1 MGDLNSSRGWLEG
14 ESAEAAEAPEAPE
27 APEAVEAVEK
37 GIVTANPRSA
47 ISLRTDGV
55 WHDITPAQPPGY
67 FQMDINVRPETV
79 LSYPSVFAC
88 VSLIYNDI
96 GKLRTRLMTLQESG
110 IWLETTN
117 PAYTPVLRRPNHYQN
132 QIQFKQ
138 WWICSKLVWGNAYA
152 LKVRDGRG
160 VVVAMYILDPGLVQ
174 PLIAPDGSIFYQL
187 GQDNLSGLQ
196 QATVFVPASEIIHDR
211 MNCMFHPL
219 VGVSPLFA
227 ASLPAS
233 GGLEML
239 RDSRRFFKQGAKP
252 SGLLVATGEISDDTA
267 RELRNYWNDNFTG
280 SNAGKV
286 AVVGDNLRYEPI
298 RMTATDAQT
307 KEQIVLTSEMVAQV
321 FHVPAFKVGGPIPA
335 GQKVGDLNQIYF
347 NDALHSLIEEM
358 ELCLDE
364 GLSLPTGYRTELEL
378 ENLLRMDPATQADV
392 TVKLVRGGVKTPN
405 EGRRELNLA
414 PLLGG
419 DTVYMQQQDMP
430 LDQVRLNRVAL
441 ADPPAPPP
449 AAPEPAPQPEE
460 ISEADRK
467 ALAEYIEK
475 ELACELT

>member
-1 MGDLNSSRGWLEG
+1 MKSF
-14 ESAEAAEAPEAPE
+14 AAELRAQEVVSA
-27 APEAVEAVEK
+27 AVSK
-37 GIVTANPRSA
+37 GIITAQPRGA
-47 ISLRTDGV
+47 MSLRTDGV
-55 WHDITPAQPPGY
+55 WQDITPAQPPGY
-67 FQMDINVRPETV
+67 FQLDINVRPETV

-96 GKLRTRLMTLQESG
+96 GKLRTRLMELQPSG
-110 IWLETTN
+110 IWSETTN
-117 PAYTPVLRRPNHYQN
+117 PAYSPVLRRPNHYQN

-138 WWICSKLVWGNAYA
+138 WWVCSKLAWGNMYA

-160 VVVAMYILDPGLVQ
+160 VVVALYILDPGLVQ

-196 QATVFVPASEIIHDR
+196 EATVFVPASEIIHDR

-239 RDSRRFFKQGAKP
+239 RDSRRFFNQGAKP
-252 SGLLVATGEISDDTA
+252 SGLLVAPGEISTDTA
-267 RELRNYWNDNFTG
+267 KELRDYWNNNFTG
-280 SNAGKV
+280 PNAGRV
-286 AVVGDNLRYEPI
+286 AVVGDGLKYEPI
-298 RMTATDAQT
+298 RMTAADAQT
-307 KEQIVLTSEMVAQV
+307 KDQIALTSEMVAQV

-358 ELCLDE
+358 ELCLDD
-364 GLSLPTGYRTELEL
+364 GISLPTNYRTELEL
-378 ENLLRMDPATQADV
+378 ENLIRMDPATQAEV
-392 TVKLVRGGVKTPN
+392 LSKLVGYKSIN
-405 EGRRELNLA
+405 EGRRDLNLP
-414 PLLGG
+414 PLVGG
-419 DTVYMQQQDMP
+419 DTVYMQQQDFP
-430 LDQVRLNRVAL
+430 LDQVRLNKL
-441 ADPPAPPP
+441 PSNEPPPAPP
-449 AAPEPAPQPEE
+449 APEPAPSPDE
-460 ISEADRK
+460 ISEDERR

-475 ELACELT
+475 ELECEPT